1 MTLLHPGEKFPNLA
15 VTPIDGATLE
25 LPDLRRLRRDCRPV
39 GLGRKPMTSEQE
51 AGLQ

>member
-15 VTPIDGATLE
+15 VTPIDGAALE
-25 LPDLRRLRRDCRPV
+25 LPDVRRLRRDLSPV
-39 GLGRKPMTSEQE
+39 GLGRKPMTSQQE

>member
-25 LPDLRRLRRDCRPV
+25 LPDVRRQRRDCRPV
-39 GLGRKPMTSEQE
+39 GSGRKLMTSEQE